1 MAPGQFS
8 YSPPQFLLLDRRQWH
23 RPPLGVAVLARQSA
37 GTSLGNP
44 ESILQN
50 HHGSVATF
58 RA

>member
-1 MAPGQFS
+1 MAPGKLTDA
-8 YSPPQFLLLDRRQWH
+8 PPQLLLLDRRQRH

-50 HHGSVATF
+50 HDGSAATF